1 MIDWKWTNRAYA
13 VATLLAAMGIG
24 YSNPLYAQPSQ
35 LTNHPLLLPTSG
47 MVGVELKNGHVVFI
61 PPVAG
66 ENAENAGQRP
76 PPSSLQK
83 PRGGGGGGGGPG
95 DFGAAGAVP
104 VGTACPGWSTSPI
117 DDDATCAAG
126 SYQGEPMLAAN
137 TGLASLGGSQ
147 NDIYPGACKASATPG
162 TFGDCG
168 PSATIYP
175 VSSNSWQRYKLSRSW
190 GAHNFLLGYDGSV
203 AVDSA
208 GRYFIAYGV
217 SDGSPSGANGL
228 VAVGSADGSS
238 WTKTK
243 AIVLNLSGGN
253 FEDKPWIAADAGA
266 TSPYKD
272 RLYVAW
278 DRNQGNNQILLVSYS
293 TDHGQS
299 WSTPQKINDGTTSF
313 ERVIY
318 AFPAVVPDGSGAVYV
333 LWHDYARNK
342 IFIDKSTNGGVT
354 WGTDMVVASTNTG
367 FAVDIGCNGT
377 RSMTPAPQMAI
388 NADGRIYVTFAKNVA
403 SSGVQLAVFIT
414 MSPDGGAH
422 WSTPQRV
429 STTNS
434 HQYNP
439 AVALDGSGHVRVS
452 YLDRRADLSNC
463 STNTYLSSATLPTP
477 SIGTD
482 GSVTAAFNFADTLVS
497 SASSDFDGNP
507 NGPGDYQ
514 GIATLQSATPS
525 VFPYFSDHRSGDFEI
540 FAGRLSQ

>member
-1 MIDWKWTNRAYA
+1 
-13 VATLLAAMGIG
+13 
-24 YSNPLYAQPSQ
+24 
-35 LTNHPLLLPTSG
+35 
-47 MVGVELKNGHVVFI
+47 MVGVEVKSGHVVFV

-66 ENAENAGQRP
+66 ENAESAGQRP
-76 PPSSLQK
+76 PPSSLLK
-83 PRGGGGGGGGPG
+83 PRGGGGGGGGGGSG
-95 DFGAAGAVP
+95 DFGAVGAVAVSP
-104 VGTACPGWSTSPI
+104 CTAWGASI
-117 DDDATCAAG
+117 DVDVTCAPG
-126 SYQGEPMLAAN
+126 SYQGEPMLAASP
-137 TGLASLGGSQ
+137 GLASLAGSQ
-147 NDIYPGACKASATPG
+147 NDIYPGACNASATPG

-168 PSATIYP
+168 PSASVYP
-175 VSSNSWQRYKLSRSW
+175 TSGTSWQRYKLSRNW
-190 GAHNFLLGYDGSV
+190 GGHNYLLGYDGSV

-208 GRYFIAYGV
+208 GHYFIAYGV
-217 SDGSPSGANGL
+217 SDGSSSGANGL
-228 VAVGSADGSS
+228 VVVGSTDGST
-238 WTKTK
+238 WKKTK
-243 AIVLNLSGGN
+243 AVVLNTSGGN
-253 FEDKPWIAADAGA
+253 FEDKLWIAADAGT

-278 DRNQGNNQILLVSYS
+278 DRNQGSNQILLVSYS

-299 WSTPQKINDGTTSF
+299 WSTPQKINDGTSSF

-354 WGTDMVVASTNTG
+354 WGTDMAVASTNTG

-422 WSTPQRV
+422 WSAPQRV
-429 STTNS
+429 STTNR

-439 AVALDGSGHVRVS
+439 AVTLSGAGYVEVS

-463 STNTYLSSATLPTP
+463 STNTYRSSATLPDPT
-477 SIGTD
+477 IGAD
-482 GSVTAAFNFADTLVS
+482 GTVTAAFNFLDTLVT

-514 GIATLQSATPS
+514 GIAALQSPTPS
-525 VFPYFSDHRSGDFEI
+525 VFPYFSDHRAGDFEI
-540 FAGRLSQ
+540 YAGRLGQ